1 MIVGDFRHL
10 GLIRSPG
17 GHKEIFPH
25 STVGVK
31 RVHQKRSTLC
41 TLDSGC
47 PIGAACLYCR
57 GREALCKGHIYVEC
71 LREGYKS
78 PKRLEDTAGYLEPLF
93 AI

>member
-17 GHKEIFPH
+17 GRKEIFPH

-31 RVHQKRSTLC
+31 RVHQKGSILR

-57 GREALCKGHIYVEC
+57 GREALCKGHI
-71 LREGYKS
+71 LRRMS
-78 PKRLEDTAGYLEPLF
+78 PGRLQISEETEDTAGYLEPLF